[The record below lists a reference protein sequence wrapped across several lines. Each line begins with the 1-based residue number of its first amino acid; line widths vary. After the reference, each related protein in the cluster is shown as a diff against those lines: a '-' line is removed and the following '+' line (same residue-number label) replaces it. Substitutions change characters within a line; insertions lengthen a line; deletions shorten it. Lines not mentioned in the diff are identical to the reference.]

1 MLELLKKVLKPV
13 APSGL
18 EEPVAAVIR
27 EEVAPYVDSIETDA
41 LGNLICV
48 KNGTEANPE
57 KIMLSAHMDHIGY
70 IVTGIE
76 KEGFLRVTN
85 VGGISPTMSLTRH
98 VSFPNGVQGVV
109 VSEVSKDTA
118 MKDLF
123 VDIGAQDKADAET
136 MVQIGDVCVYA
147 NDCFQLG
154 ANRVASPAMDDRAAC
169 ALLIRF
175 LQTVGATKQ
184 TIIAVFSVQEE
195 VGCRGAKVASFA
207 KAPDKG
213 IAIDVTAWGDTP
225 GTKQPDIKLGEGIA
239 VKVMDHGSISNPD
252 LREAL
257 LAAGAQA
264 GVKTQREVL
273 PFGGTDASAM
283 QTSRGGIPV
292 CTLSIPCRYVHSACE
307 VVDLRDVEGGVA
319 LLMKYFEALL
329 LLNPQGISRLR
340 TRPEGSE
347 NRRSLRSPSGLLRFR
362 HPCFLGVKAAF
373 FVSGLIVASRW
384 KGVPS

>member
-70 IVTGIE
+70 IITGIE

-239 VKVMDHGSISNPD
+239 VKVMDRGSISNPD

-257 LAAGAQA
+257 LAAGAQGPYA
-264 GVKTQREVL
+264 PEFMASLPITGEDGTMARRKVAVSWGRMKTGL
-273 PFGGTDASAM
+273 
-283 QTSRGGIPV
+283 
-292 CTLSIPCRYVHSACE
+292 
-307 VVDLRDVEGGVA
+307 LRDVRSIAGYVHAKSGKRYALYAGVNG
-319 LLMKYFEALL
+319 KE
-329 LLNPQGISRLR
+329 
-340 TRPEGSE
+340 
-347 NRRSLRSPSGLLRFR
+347 SLPGAQA
-362 HPCFLGVKAAF
+362 FLDNVILWAYEH
-373 FVSGLIVASRW
+373 
-384 KGVPS
+384 